1 MSQND
6 RVTELYPHRNRRMLV
21 WRLIKQFVVWFF
33 RNLMEQPKMKQLYEA
48 RRSPV
53 VFLLGLACFGLIMSG
68 IYHEV
73 HRLIFGSPN
82 NNKITS
88 QQQTNH
94 PISTTTQKDT
104 KDTQPVSS
112 ATTEPAQTPKSVPA
126 FHLTSPTFV
135 FEPGPKGLK
144 APDEVEQVA
153 ARFDWLDNLSGA
165 DADSQAILAQIQ
177 QVTTPNL
184 YAQLASSFSPPQDKQ
199 TWVDVKVYPVREESD
214 GSWWINTISEAKD
227 STGHEQQLS
236 LFDYLVKEGATWKVQ
251 RVAFVPPT
259 Q

>member
-1 MSQND
+1 
-6 RVTELYPHRNRRMLV
+6 
-21 WRLIKQFVVWFF
+21 
-33 RNLMEQPKMKQLYEA
+33 MKQLYEA

-53 VFLLGLACFGLIMSG
+53 VLLLGLACFGLIMSG

-88 QQQTNH
+88 QQHTNH
-94 PISTTTQKDT
+94 PVSTTT
-104 KDTQPVSS
+104 PN
-112 ATTEPAQTPKSVPA
+112 TEDYKHVFSTPTNRVQTPKSLLE
-126 FHLTSPTFV
+126 FHLSPPKFV

-165 DADSQAILAQIQ
+165 DADNQAILAQIQ

-184 YAQLASSFSPPQDKQ
+184 YGQLASSFFPPQDKQ

-214 GSWWINTISEAKD
+214 GAWWINTISEAKD
-227 STGHEQQLS
+227 STGQEQQLS
-236 LFDYLVKEGATWKVQ
+236 LFDYLVKEGGTWKVQ